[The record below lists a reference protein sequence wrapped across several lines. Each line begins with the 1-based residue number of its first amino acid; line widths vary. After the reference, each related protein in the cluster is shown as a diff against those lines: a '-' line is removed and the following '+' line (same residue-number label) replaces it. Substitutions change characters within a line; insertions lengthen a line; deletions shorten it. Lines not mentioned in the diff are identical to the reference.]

1 MPAAHRRGALVA
13 AVLLVL
19 VLVVPAALLG
29 STDDRVRQVDGL
41 AADAPGAAE
50 APSTRASGPDAD
62 GQSGPDTSAGS
73 ERTSASPA
81 RTAASPART
90 AASPARTAAS
100 PARTAASPARTDGSS
115 APPAGPAPDSAV
127 VARGDGELSVVA
139 VPEGSGGDVGT
150 SGPRYLVEVEGGLG
164 VDPDAFAREVDEV
177 LSDPRGWS
185 AGGYGTPVR
194 VDAPPVDFRVA
205 LTSPDT
211 TDRLCLPLDTA
222 GIFSCEVGQRATLNA
237 RRWLQG
243 ADAYGDDVT
252 TYREYLVLHEVGHA
266 LGLGHV
272 FGCDEQGR
280 ARTMQQQTKTL
291 DGCAPNPW
299 PFPDAA
305 QR

>member
-29 STDDRVRQVDGL
+29 STDDRGRQVDSL
-41 AADAPGAAE
+41 AADAPGATGE
-50 APSTRASGPDAD
+50 PSTSPSRA
-62 GQSGPDTSAGS
+62 
-73 ERTSASPA
+73 
-81 RTAASPART
+81 AASPGPSPRRGPSPGRRASQEPPPP
-90 AASPARTAAS
+90 AAPA
-100 PARTAASPARTDGSS
+100 PG
-115 APPAGPAPDSAV
+115 APPGSTV
-127 VARGDGELSVVA
+127 VARGNGELSVVA
-139 VPEGSGGDVGT
+139 VPEGSGGDVGA

-252 TYREYLVLHEVGHA
+252 TYRQYLVLHEVGHA

-305 QR
+305 RP